1 MSFFALG
8 VNHQTASVELREQI
22 AFNPEKLS
30 ALLAAQSQHPE
41 LNDMVVVSTCN
52 RTEVYAMSD
61 NVDIVLNWLAQ
72 KNGVDVKQLQN
83 HVYRYENAQAVT
95 HLMRVASGLDSL
107 MLGEPQ
113 ILGQVKSA
121 LTLAKEA
128 EIVSQDLNR
137 IFEYAFYAAKRVR
150 SETAVGS
157 HAVSMGYAVAQLA
170 IQVFSHPEK
179 LTILVVAAGEMNSLV
194 AKYLAEMGVGKI
206 IICNRTQARAETLA
220 QEIAHRVDVEIID
233 FDQLAAHLHRADVIS
248 SCTGSLH
255 QVIPYADVK
264 AALKK
269 RRYQQMLLVD
279 LAVPRDIDPKIE
291 KLDGVYLYGVDDLQS
306 VIDENLA
313 QRRQAAVE
321 AEVMVNQLATEL
333 MTQQKV
339 NQAGSTI
346 HAYREHGEVL
356 RQEELQLAT
365 QRIAKGEN
373 AEKVLAEFSHRL
385 TQKLLHPTSILLREA
400 AKAEDPG
407 VFELMRDN
415 LHDVMDKR
423 RKPKHEDLSLMDKTI
438 DI

>member
-30 ALLAAQSQHPE
+30 ALLAEQSQHPE
-41 LNDMVVVSTCN
+41 LNDLVVVSTCN
-52 RTEVYAMSD
+52 RTEVYAMSEHPEQ
-61 NVDIVLNWLAQ
+61 VLDWLAHV
-72 KNGVDVKQLQN
+72 NGIDVQQLSR
-83 HVYRYENAQAVT
+83 HVYRYENAQAVS

-113 ILGQVKSA
+113 ILGQVKTA
-121 LTLAKEA
+121 LALAKDSHT
-128 EIVSQDLNR
+128 VSQQLNR

-170 IQVFSHPEK
+170 LQVFSHPEK
-179 LTILVVAAGEMNSLV
+179 LTVMVVAAGEMNSLV
-194 AKYLAEMGVGKI
+194 AKHLAEMGVAKI
-206 IICNRTQARAETLA
+206 IICNRTRARAETLA
-220 QEIAHRVDVEIID
+220 QEIAHRVEVEIIE
-233 FDQLAAHLHRADVIS
+233 FDQLAANLHRADVIS

-255 QVIPYADVK
+255 QVITYPEVK

-291 KLDGVYLYGVDDLQS
+291 NLDGVYLYGVDDLQS

-321 AEVMVNQLATEL
+321 AEVMVNQLVTEL
-333 MTQQKV
+333 VTHQKV
-339 NQAGSTI
+339 QQAGATI
-346 HAYREHGEVL
+346 HAYREHGESL
-356 RQEELQLAT
+356 RQEELNLAMA
-365 QRIAKGEN
+365 RIANED
-373 AEKVLAEFSHRL
+373 AVQVIQEFSYRL

-400 AKAEDPG
+400 AKGDEPEC
-407 VFELMRDN
+407 FEFMQEN
-415 LHDVMDKR
+415 LAATIKSR
-423 RKPKHEDLSLMDKTI
+423 RK
-438 DI
+438 

>member
-8 VNHQTASVELREQI
+8 VNHQTASVELREKI

-30 ALLAAQSQHPE
+30 ELLTSQSQHQD

-52 RTEVYAMSD
+52 RTEVYAMSE
-61 NVDIVLNWLAQ
+61 NVDMVLNWLAHV
-72 KNGVDVKQLQN
+72 NNIDVKQLAN

-121 LTLAKEA
+121 LNLAKNSET
-128 EIVSQDLNR
+128 VSPQLNQ

-170 IQVFSHPEK
+170 LQVFSKPES
-179 LTILVVAAGEMNSLV
+179 LTVMVVAAGEMNSLV
-194 AKYLAEMGVGKI
+194 AKHLAEMGVGKI
-206 IICNRTQARAETLA
+206 LICNRTRARAESLA
-220 QEIAHRVDVEIID
+220 QEIAHRVDVEIIEFED
-233 FDQLAAHLHRADVIS
+233 LAKNLYHADVIS

-255 QVIPYADVK
+255 QVIHFEDIK

-279 LAVPRDIDPKIE
+279 LAVPRDIDAKVE
-291 KLDGVYLYGVDDLQS
+291 SLDGVYLYGVDDLQS

-321 AEVMVNQLATEL
+321 AEIMVNQLATEL
-333 MTQQKV
+333 VSQQKV
-339 NQAGSTI
+339 KGAGQAI
-346 HAYREHGEVL
+346 HQYRDHGEAL
-356 RQEELQLAT
+356 QQEELTLAM
-365 QRIAKGEN
+365 QRIEKGED
-373 AEKVLAEFSHRL
+373 AVQVMQEMSYRL
-385 TQKLLHPTSILLREA
+385 TQKLLHPTSILLRDA
-400 AKAEDPG
+400 AKSENPEYLEMAQNSLEE
-407 VFELMRDN
+407 V
-415 LHDVMDKR
+415 VAKR
-423 RKPKHEDLSLMDKTI
+423 RKSKR
-438 DI
+438 

>member
-8 VNHQTASVELREQI
+8 VNHQTASVELREKI

-30 ALLAAQSQHPE
+30 GLLAQQSHAE
-41 LNDMVVVSTCN
+41 HLNDMVVVSTCN

-61 NVDIVLNWLAQ
+61 NADMVLNWLAQ
-72 KNGVDVKQLQN
+72 ANHLDVKQLSN

-121 LTLAKEA
+121 LSLAKDA
-128 EIVSQDLNR
+128 ATVSSNLNR

-170 IQVFSHPEK
+170 LQVFSKPEQ
-179 LTILVVAAGEMNSLV
+179 LTVMVVAAGEMNSLV
-194 AKYLAEMGVGKI
+194 AKHLAEMGVGKI
-206 IICNRTQARAETLA
+206 IICNRTRGRAEELA
-220 QEIAHRVDVEIID
+220 QEIAHRVDVEIIE
-233 FDQLAAHLHRADVIS
+233 FDQLADHLYRADVIS

-255 QVIPYADVK
+255 QVIYFKDVK

-269 RRYQQMLLVD
+269 RKYKQMLLVD
-279 LAVPRDIDPKIE
+279 LAVPRDIEAKVE
-291 KLDGVYLYGVDDLQS
+291 SLDGVYLYGVDDLQS

-333 MTQQKV
+333 VTQQKV
-339 NQAGSTI
+339 NLAGETI
-346 HAYREHGEVL
+346 HAYRDYGNSL
-356 RQEELQLAT
+356 REEELAHALSRLQH
-365 QRIAKGEN
+365 GDS
-373 AEKVLAEFSHRL
+373 AEHVLQEFSQRL
-385 TQKLLHPTSILLREA
+385 TNKLLHPTSIVLRHA
-400 AKAEDPG
+400 ATAEDPSY
-407 VFELMRDN
+407 FEMLEQELMDITQ
-415 LHDVMDKR
+415 HR
-423 RKPKHEDLSLMDKTI
+423 RKPKK
-438 DI
+438 

>member
-8 VNHQTASVELREQI
+8 VNHQTASVELREQV
-22 AFNPEKLS
+22 AFNPEKLTQ
-30 ALLAAQSQHPE
+30 LLAEQSQNHD

-61 NVDIVLNWLAQ
+61 NADMVMNWLAQ
-72 KNGVDVKQLQN
+72 ANGIDVKQLFN

-121 LTLAKEA
+121 LSLAKDA
-128 EIVSQDLNR
+128 HTVSPGLNR

-170 IQVFSHPEK
+170 LQVFSKPEK
-179 LTILVVAAGEMNSLV
+179 LTVMVVAAGEMNSLV
-194 AKYLAEMGVGKI
+194 AKHLAEMGVAKVL
-206 IICNRTQARAETLA
+206 ICNRTAARAETLA

-233 FDQLAAHLHRADVIS
+233 FSALAENLYRADVIS

-255 QVIPYADVK
+255 QVISYADVK
-264 AALKK
+264 VALKK

-279 LAVPRDIDPKIE
+279 LAVPRDIEPKV
-291 KLDGVYLYGVDDLQS
+291 KSLDGVYLYGVDDLQS
-306 VIDENLA
+306 VIDDNLA

-333 MTQQKV
+333 LTQQKV
-339 NQAGSTI
+339 KKAGGTI
-346 HAYREHGEVL
+346 HAYREQGEVF
-356 RQEELQLAT
+356 RQEELALAMT
-365 QRIAKGEN
+365 RIANGEN
-373 AEKVLAEFSHRL
+373 AEQVLQEFSHRL

-400 AKAEDPG
+400 AKVEDPAY
-407 VFELMRDN
+407 FEMLQES
-415 LHDVMDKR
+415 LQEVVAKR
-423 RKPKHEDLSLMDKTI
+423 RKAKH
-438 DI
+438 

>member
-30 ALLAAQSQHPE
+30 QLLAGQSHDPH
-41 LNDMVVVSTCN
+41 LNDLVVVSTCN
-52 RTEVYAMSD
+52 RTEVYAMSE
-61 NVDIVLNWLAQ
+61 NAEVVLKWLAQ
-72 KNGVDVKQLQN
+72 VNGLEVKQLQN
-83 HVYRYENAQAVT
+83 HVYRHENAQAVT

-113 ILGQVKSA
+113 ILGQVKTA
-121 LTLAKEA
+121 LSLAKDCA
-128 EIVSQDLNR
+128 TVSKNLNR

-170 IQVFSHPEK
+170 LQVFSHPEK
-179 LTILVVAAGEMNSLV
+179 LTVMVVAAGEMNSLV
-194 AKYLAEMGVGKI
+194 AKHLAEMGVGKI
-206 IICNRTQARAETLA
+206 IICNRTRSRAETLA
-220 QEIAHRVDVEIID
+220 QEIAHRVEVEIID
-233 FDQLAAHLHRADVIS
+233 FADLAEHLHRADVIS

-255 QVIPYADVK
+255 QVIQFAEVK

-269 RRYQQMLLVD
+269 RRYQPLLLVD
-279 LAVPRDIDPKIE
+279 LAVPRDIDPKVE
-291 KLDGVYLYGVDDLQS
+291 SLDGVYLYGVDDLQT

-339 NQAGSTI
+339 KEAGSSI
-346 HAYREHGEVL
+346 HAYREHGESL
-356 RQEELQLAT
+356 RQQELDLALS
-365 QRIAKGEN
+365 RIAKGED
-373 AEKVLAEFSHRL
+373 AATVMQDFSHRL
-385 TQKLLHPTSILLREA
+385 AQKLLHPTSILLRNA
-400 AKAEDPG
+400 AKADDPAH
-407 VFELMRDN
+407 FSFIRDS
-415 LHDVMDKR
+415 LDDSIQHL
-423 RKPKHEDLSLMDKTI
+423 RKPKR
-438 DI
+438 